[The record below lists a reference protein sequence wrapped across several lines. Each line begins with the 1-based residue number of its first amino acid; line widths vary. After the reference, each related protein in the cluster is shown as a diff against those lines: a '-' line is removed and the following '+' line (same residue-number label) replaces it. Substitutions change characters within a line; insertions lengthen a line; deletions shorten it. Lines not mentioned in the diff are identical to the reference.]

1 MFQVPLANHPG
12 FVAQKTKLLRF
23 EHGAAAQMKRVGIFF
38 FFETTKRR
46 TMRNLK
52 HRYGRVR
59 LN

>member
-38 FFETTKRR
+38 F
-46 TMRNLK
+46 RNYK
-52 HRYGRVR
+52 TENNEKFKAYGRVR

>member
-38 FFETTKRR
+38 LSKLQNGEQ
-46 TMRNLK
+46 
-52 HRYGRVR
+52 
-59 LN
+59 